1 MRTASLVVLMF
12 GSLGSVV
19 QAMNLVVGVE
29 DIPYSPYYDFNTTDA
44 RFSRVLLD
52 QFAADTGHTI
62 TYVPLPIK
70 QFSKW
75 LLVHDIDFKFPD
87 NKRWLAPG
95 EEGYPANYYSHDI
108 VYLRAGTAVLKI
120 NQNRPEA
127 QFKIIGK
134 ITGFDPTLW
143 RDKIASGEVK
153 VLEDTS
159 PKVLTKHLAM
169 GNIDG
174 VDIDIGVIN
183 YYLHELNI
191 QAEVAYHDTLGQTVF
206 GYQLSTNKYPEVI
219 EQFNQWLANNQD
231 YVNSLKQRFDLPDEK
246 PE

>member
-1 MRTASLVVLMF
+1 MLCLSL
-12 GSLGSVV
+12 SSAA
-19 QAMNLVVGVE
+19 QAQNLVVGVE
-29 DIPYSPYYDFNTTDA
+29 DIPYSPYYDFNTTEA

-95 EEGYPANYYSHDI
+95 EEGYPANYYSDDI
-108 VYLRAGTAVLKI
+108 VYLRAGTAVLKK
-120 NQNRPEA
+120 NKHLPKDNFRV
-127 QFKIIGK
+127 IGK

-143 RDKIASGEVK
+143 RDRIASGEVK
-153 VLEDTS
+153 VLEDSS

-174 VDIDIGVIN
+174 ADIDIGVIN
-183 YYLHELNI
+183 FYLHELNI
-191 QAEVAYHDTLGQTVF
+191 QADVTYHDTLGQTVF
-206 GYQLSTNKYPEVI
+206 AYQLSTNKYPEII
-219 EQFNQWLANNQD
+219 EAFNQWLASHQAYINT
-231 YVNSLKQRFDLPDEK
+231 LKQRFALPDVK